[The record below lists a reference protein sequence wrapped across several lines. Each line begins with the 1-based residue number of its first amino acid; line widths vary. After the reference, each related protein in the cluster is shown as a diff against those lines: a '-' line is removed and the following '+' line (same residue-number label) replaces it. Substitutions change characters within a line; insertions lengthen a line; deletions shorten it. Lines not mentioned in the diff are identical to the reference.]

1 MRTVLHECGGT
12 TYTARMGLPATA
24 ALVTGLLAIAEP
36 SPAAAQAQGSHL
48 GRYVTTIE
56 GLARPVAVEFAQG
69 PEGDLQLWIAEE
81 GSASTPPRLRWAKVS
96 ASGEAALAPAFAAGS
111 GTLRRPS
118 GVACGRNGQLFAV
131 DSDLHQVL
139 RLDGADPES
148 GAEGTWTVLANKGD
162 GPGEVL
168 FPADVEWRGRAAG
181 QDLLAVADAGNR
193 RVQVLDLS
201 SGEWRVLPRGDL
213 VVPTAARFV
222 DGPDGSTRI
231 AIADGCRH
239 RLGLVELDGSPV
251 RWFSDWGSFPSL
263 VSSPSA
269 LASADGFLFVADTEN
284 HRVQAFDPAEPL
296 PLRYR
301 FGVHAIR
308 PGEGEGRLHYPTDL
322 SISADAS
329 LLALPE
335 PLDGRVQVFTRA
347 PGAEP
352 KEDPTRV
359 GLGAPGAH
367 LGPDASASGTYLVTY
382 SPESS
387 RVQVHDL
394 RGDGPVR
401 IAEIF
406 GYGTRLGMLQGPAG
420 VWLTDNGRTLLV
432 TDTGAR
438 RLTRAHLKVRP
449 SEPLTQDPEVAE
461 YQDGLHVG
469 ELRGEALEAGDWAA
483 GLNPKEKLDWL
494 APIPGAVCSQGDQ
507 ILVADRANQVG
518 ILLGPGL
525 EPTGILRADADSLP
539 IASIGGVHPAP
550 SGGWLVVDRGG
561 KRNQRFGRVL
571 HFRADGSLAGEFGR
585 DVLLSP
591 DAVVCRGSQVFV
603 SDPLRSRIESF
614 KLEGESAVHV
624 GGFGSP
630 GLGRAEFN
638 DPRGLAVLGDG
649 RLIVIDHGSHRGQI
663 FDAEGNFL
671 EGFGGRLYTNPLR
684 APR

>member
-1 MRTVLHECGGT
+1 
-12 TYTARMGLPATA
+12 MGLSATA
-24 ALVTGLLAIAEP
+24 AAVVTGLLPIAD
-36 SPAAAQAQGSHL
+36 SGPAAAQAQESHI
-48 GRYVTTIE
+48 GRYVTTIT
-56 GLARPVAVEFAQG
+56 GLARPVAVEFVRG
-69 PEGDLQLWIAEE
+69 PKDNLHLWIAEE
-81 GSASTPPRLRWAKVS
+81 GSAGTSPRLRWASVS
-96 ASGEAALAPAFAAGS
+96 GSGKAKLAPAFAAGS

-118 GVACGRNGQLFAV
+118 GLAGGRDGQLFVV
-131 DSDLHQVL
+131 DSELHQVL
-139 RLDGADPES
+139 RLDGADPGS
-148 GAEGTWTVLANKGD
+148 GAEGTWTVLASKGD

-168 FPADVEWRGRAAG
+168 FPADVEWQGRANG
-181 QDLLAVADAGNR
+181 PGLLAVTDAGNR
-193 RVQVLDLS
+193 RVQVLDLAT
-201 SGEWRVLPRGDL
+201 GQWRVLPKGDL

-222 DGPDGSTRI
+222 AGPEGSTRI

-239 RLGLVELDGSPV
+239 RIGLVELDGSLV

-263 VSSPSA
+263 VSTPSA
-269 LASADGFLFVADTEN
+269 LAAADGLLFVADTEN

-335 PLDGRVQVFTRA
+335 PLDDRVQIFARA
-347 PGAEP
+347 PGPKP

-367 LGPDASASGTYLVTY
+367 LGPDASASGNYLVTF

-394 RGDGPVR
+394 RGDSPVR

-406 GYGTRLGMLQGPAG
+406 GYGERLGTLQGPAG
-420 VWLTDNGRTLLV
+420 LWLADNGRTLLV

-449 SEPLTQDPEVAE
+449 DEPLGQDKEIPE

-469 ELRGEALEAGDWAA
+469 ELYGDSLSVGDWAG
-483 GLNPKEKLDWL
+483 GLDAAERREWL
-494 APIPGAVCSQGDQ
+494 APIPGAVCSQGDR

-518 ILLGPGL
+518 ILLGPEL
-525 EPTGILRADADSLP
+525 EPTGILRAGGDSPP

-550 SGGWLVVDRGG
+550 AGGWLVVDRGFEG
-561 KRNQRFGRVL
+561 AKRFGRVL
-571 HFRADGSLAGEFGR
+571 YFRADGSLAGEFGR
-585 DVLLSP
+585 DVLLAP
-591 DAVVCRGSQVFV
+591 DAVVCRGTRVFV
-603 SDPLRSRIESF
+603 SDPLRSRIEF
-614 KLEGESAVHV
+614 FDLEGDSAVHA

-630 GLGRAEFN
+630 GLGRAQFH